1 MFHLPLLHLF
11 HRHHGEIIVVTAG
24 DAEGDV
30 EGEEE
35 VEDASLKKR

>member
-1 MFHLPLLHLF
+1 MFHLLHHHLLH
-11 HRHHGEIIVVTAG
+11 RHQVEGVVETAE